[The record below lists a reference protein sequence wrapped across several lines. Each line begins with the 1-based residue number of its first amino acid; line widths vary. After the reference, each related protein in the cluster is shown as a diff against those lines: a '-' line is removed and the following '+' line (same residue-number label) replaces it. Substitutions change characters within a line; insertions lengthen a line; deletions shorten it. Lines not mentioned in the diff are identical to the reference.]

1 MSKGGRVASN
11 RPSPRESETR
21 RQQMASKYDN
31 MSYLDL
37 INEADAKAIAIRKG
51 GETLDADA
59 IRAKLKK
66 PVKGQ
71 AGDEA

>member
-1 MSKGGRVASN
+1 MS
-11 RPSPRESETR
+11 
-21 RQQMASKYDN
+21 SKYDN